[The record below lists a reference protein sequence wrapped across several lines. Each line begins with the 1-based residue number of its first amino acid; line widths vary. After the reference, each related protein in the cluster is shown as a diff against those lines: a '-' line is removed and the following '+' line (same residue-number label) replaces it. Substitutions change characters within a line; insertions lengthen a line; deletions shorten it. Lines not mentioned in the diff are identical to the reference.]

1 MIKGSNKKYLDNDEI
16 DLLDLLKKIYNNK
29 NLIIKSII
37 LFFTI
42 GIIYSLSLP
51 NIYESSSTF
60 YPHYEKNQN
69 SSIRNLAGLAGLDL
83 EQKSYSDLPTSLYPN
98 IINSIPYKIEI
109 LNSEI
114 QIESKVIKYKQYLLE
129 KNNNISLLS
138 ILKSYT
144 IGLPSKILSFF
155 KSHEIDNTDNLI
167 NDKNKYFSFSETD
180 NNLFLSLNSI
190 FNLEVNQ
197 NDGYI
202 ILSVK
207 DENKE
212 VAAQIAQIAQEKLQE
227 RIINYKL
234 KNSKVLYNYTSD
246 LFEKRKTEFYNI
258 QDSLAAFK
266 DRNRSIKSDL
276 FNNQLVRLQYE
287 VDLANSIYKELAIS
301 KERADLDIKK
311 NTPIFT
317 IIDPVILPH
326 TKISPGRSLIV
337 ISYTIFGFFISI
349 VIIFSKDLL
358 IKLKKEIINWINQKF
373 RLGKLSNNLL

>member
-1 MIKGSNKKYLDNDEI
+1 MVKNSKKKYLDNDEI
-16 DLLDLLKKIYNNK
+16 DLLDLLKKIFTNK
-29 NLIIKSII
+29 YLIIKSII
-37 LFFTI
+37 LFFAI
-42 GIIYSLSLP
+42 GLIYSLSLP

-60 YPHYEKNQN
+60 YPHYEKTQN
-69 SSIRNLAGLAGLDL
+69 NSIRNLAGLAGLDL
-83 EQKSYSDLPTSLYPN
+83 EQNTYSELPTSLYPN

-114 QIESKVIKYKQYLLE
+114 QIESKEIKYKEYLLE
-129 KNNNISLLS
+129 KNKKRSLLN
-138 ILKSYT
+138 ILVNYT
-144 IGLPSKILSFF
+144 IGLPFKIISFF
-155 KSHEIDNTDNLI
+155 KSNETDNNDTLI
-167 NDKNKYFSFSETD
+167 NDKNKYLSFSKKD
-180 NNLFLSLNSI
+180 NDLFQSLNSI
-190 FNLEVNQ
+190 VNLEVNKK
-197 NDGYI
+197 DGYI

-207 DENKE
+207 DENKK

-234 KNSKVLYNYTSD
+234 KNSKVLYNYTND
-246 LFEKRKTEFYNI
+246 LFEKRKSEFYNI

-276 FNNQLVRLQYE
+276 FNNQLIRLQYE

-301 KERADLDIKK
+301 KERADLEIKK

-326 TKISPGRSLIV
+326 SKVSPGRFLIV
-337 ISYTIFGFFISI
+337 ISYTIFGFLISI
-349 VIIFSKDLL
+349 IIIFSKDSL
-358 IKLKKEIINWINQKF
+358 IKIKKEIINWINQKF